1 MDNTFYD
8 VYSSIKRTKTL
19 WEVLDKKYKV
29 EDVDMKKFIINN
41 FLDFKMIDL
50 RIVMSQVQEFQLNS
64 HNIYA
69 KSIFLSESFQVTA
82 IIEKLSSFWKN
93 FKNYL
98 KHKCNEMRIEDL
110 ILRIEK

>member
-41 FLDFKMIDL
+41 FLDFKMIDFKD
-50 RIVMSQVQEFQLNS
+50 RNESSSRVSTQL
-64 HNIYA
+64 A
-69 KSIFLSESFQVTA
+69 
-82 IIEKLSSFWKN
+82 
-93 FKNYL
+93 
-98 KHKCNEMRIEDL
+98 
-110 ILRIEK
+110 

>member
-1 MDNTFYD
+1 
-8 VYSSIKRTKTL
+8 
-19 WEVLDKKYKV
+19 
-29 EDVDMKKFIINN
+29 
-41 FLDFKMIDL
+41 
-50 RIVMSQVQEFQLNS
+50 MSPVQEFQLNL

-69 KSIFLSESFQVTA
+69 KSIFLSESFQVIA
-82 IIEKLSSFWKN
+82 IIEKLSSSWKD